1 MSTVVRRRVD
11 GWYRTAGGLRQASVR
26 SRSTAAAV
34 IVVAVAMMLGAAA
47 LLLLLQRALITEV
60 SDAAEGRV
68 GDVAGQISSEG
79 TAGLARDLVETT
91 RATQLV
97 QVLDPAGR
105 VIAAS
110 SSRVGN
116 TPLTDFRPPAG
127 ALMRAEVGEMPL
139 IDDDHNYL
147 IVAQGASYDGQTY
160 TVVVASSVE
169 TQRQTVTTVAK
180 YLIIGFPA
188 LLIVVGVAGWLM
200 VGQALR
206 PVERIRS
213 RVQGIGTRDLTE
225 RVPVPETRDEIA
237 RLAVTMN
244 EMLDRLET
252 GQTTQRAFVA
262 DASHELRS
270 PLATLTAA
278 LEVIEADTTGQAWN
292 ELRAVMETETDR
304 MRQLVEDLLL
314 LAKADDTGI
323 RMRQTD
329 VDLDDLVAAEIQ
341 RLRSSMPELKV
352 TGDVRP
358 VRVVGDPARLGQVLR
373 NLVDNA
379 ARAAHTSVH
388 LSTAEKDGSAIIT
401 VEDDGDGIP
410 EADRQR
416 VFERFVRLDTSRSRA
431 SGGSGLGLSIAQE
444 ITRAHNGTITLT
456 SSSAGGTTATV
467 TLPNIE

>member
-1 MSTVVRRRVD
+1 
-11 GWYRTAGGLRQASVR
+11 
-26 SRSTAAAV
+26 
-34 IVVAVAMMLGAAA
+34 MMLGATA

-68 GDVAGQISSEG
+68 ADVAQQVSTEG
-79 TAGLARDLVETT
+79 TAGLARDLTQTT
-91 RATQLV
+91 RASQLV
-97 QVLDPAGR
+97 QVLDSSGR

-110 SSRVGN
+110 SARVGT
-116 TPLTDFRPPAG
+116 TPLTDLRPPAG
-127 ALMRAEVGEMPL
+127 ALLRAEVGEMPL
-139 IDDDHNYL
+139 IDDDHSFL
-147 IVAQGASYDGQTY
+147 VVAQGASHGGQTY
-160 TVVVASSVE
+160 TVVVASSVQ
-169 TQRQTVTTVAK
+169 TQRQTVGTVAK
-180 YLIIGFPA
+180 YLAIGFPA
-188 LLIVVGVAGWLM
+188 LLIVVGVAAWLM
-200 VGQALR
+200 IGRALR
-206 PVERIRS
+206 PVDRIRA
-213 RVQGIGTRDLTE
+213 RVQGIGSRDLTE
-225 RVPVPETRDEIA
+225 RVPVPPTRDEIA

-252 GQTTQRAFVA
+252 GQATQRAFVA

-278 LEVIEADTTGQAWN
+278 LEVIEADTSGKAWN
-292 ELRAVMETETDR
+292 ELRQVMGTETDR

-341 RLRSSMPELKV
+341 RLRSSAPELKV

-358 VRVVGDPARLGQVLR
+358 VRVVGDPARLSQVLR

-379 ARAAHTSVH
+379 ARAAHSTVR
-388 LSTAEKDGSAIIT
+388 LTTAEENGSAIIT

-410 EADRQR
+410 EEDRQR

-431 SGGSGLGLSIAQE
+431 SGGSGLGLSIARE
-444 ITRAHNGTITLT
+444 ITRAHHGTIALT
-456 SSSAGGTTATV
+456 PSSSGGTTATV
-467 TLPNIE
+467 TLPN

>member
-1 MSTVVRRRVD
+1 
-11 GWYRTAGGLRQASVR
+11 
-26 SRSTAAAV
+26 
-34 IVVAVAMMLGAAA
+34 
-47 LLLLLQRALITEV
+47 
-60 SDAAEGRV
+60 
-68 GDVAGQISSEG
+68 
-79 TAGLARDLVETT
+79 
-91 RATQLV
+91 
-97 QVLDPAGR
+97 
-105 VIAAS
+105 
-110 SSRVGN
+110 
-116 TPLTDFRPPAG
+116 
-127 ALMRAEVGEMPL
+127 
-139 IDDDHNYL
+139 
-147 IVAQGASYDGQTY
+147 
-160 TVVVASSVE
+160 
-169 TQRQTVTTVAK
+169 
-180 YLIIGFPA
+180 
-188 LLIVVGVAGWLM
+188 M

-252 GQTTQRAFVA
+252 GQATQRAFVA

-278 LEVIEADTTGQAWN
+278 LEVIEADTTGQAWH
-292 ELRAVMETETDR
+292 ELRAVMGTETDR

-352 TGDVRP
+352 TGDVSP

-431 SGGSGLGLSIAQE
+431 SGGSGLGLSIARE

-456 SSSAGGTTATV
+456 SSSAGGTTAIV